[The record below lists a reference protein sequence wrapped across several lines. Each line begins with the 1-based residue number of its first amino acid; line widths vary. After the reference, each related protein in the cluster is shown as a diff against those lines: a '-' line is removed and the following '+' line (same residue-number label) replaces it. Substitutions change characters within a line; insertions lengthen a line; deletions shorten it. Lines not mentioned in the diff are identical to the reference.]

1 MLIIDKREIRFE
13 KLVGGDGTK
22 SPEYEVYF
30 IHPLKSYIAYETYQE
45 ILFTKEDTWN
55 KFFLPRY
62 TTIHAME
69 MKFDRHNTLKLSTFR
84 LRDY

>member
-22 SPEYEVYF
+22 SRSIFYPSLNN
-30 IHPLKSYIAYETYQE
+30 LKSYIAYETYQE

-84 LRDY
+84 SRDY

>member
-1 MLIIDKREIRFE
+1 MERSHRN
-13 KLVGGDGTK
+13 TK
-22 SPEYEVYF
+22 YIF